1 MLLNMVGTAQP
12 LNGCPLVD
20 VTFFPV
26 QHQVRCLVTGE
37 GIHETNT
44 RAADDWAWTPTR
56 LDAQEDKMY
65 QYSPPATENLIFSF
79 RSTGWTILSSKVHAT
94 VSEQELLLVEN
105 FLQLRES
112 RINERARNLKRT
124 RLSEQEFSTP
134 ESQELIKRDSPILE
148 SDCID
153 TNFRKKGWD
162 FKSQSSSSSK
172 TNSSAG
178 SPLAMPVPVPKTLSN
193 VKATSEWALR
203 RTSYKG
209 GNRRSLK
216 RQKGNIQEGDARL
229 EPLKTVPSCDILQW
243 IETLIGSSLRTT
255 HKKMAIKELNENS
268 AVNTGSVSGT
278 RKPKA
283 MTGPPTA
290 ISRPIPQLQNFTPY
304 RPKCQEEHLKIGM
317 TKDISKRLQR
327 WEKQC
332 GTKLEVYFPN
342 KMQQM
347 NRGSR
352 TYYPSKH
359 IFRVEG
365 LVHAELK
372 EQRKR
377 EGNCADCGEAHREW
391 FECATKTPSA
401 LALPAKH
408 SLPNHDHDRPH
419 GKISDKGRLIDNLTT
434 TKIHNL
440 AGNCCRFQT
449 TQMPHHTFNSQ
460 SSAPK

>member
-1 MLLNMVGTAQP
+1 MRPTQELLTTGHGRPPGLMPRRTKCTGILHPQLKISSSAFEAQGGQFSP
-12 LNGCPLVD
+12 
-20 VTFFPV
+20 
-26 QHQVRCLVTGE
+26 QR
-37 GIHETNT
+37 
-44 RAADDWAWTPTR
+44 R
-56 LDAQEDKMY
+56 DAQESQKRKL
-65 QYSPPATENLIFSF
+65 SETRKWTLKRKF
-79 RSTGWTILSSKVHAT
+79 RVHAT

-112 RINERARNLKRT
+112 RINEGARNLKRP

-255 HKKMAIKELNENS
+255 HKKMAIKELNEKFGKS
-268 AVNTGSVSGT
+268 RHAQSTKSG
-278 RKPKA
+278 
-283 MTGPPTA
+283 
-290 ISRPIPQLQNFTPY
+290 
-304 RPKCQEEHLKIGM
+304 
-317 TKDISKRLQR
+317 D
-327 WEKQC
+327 
-332 GTKLEVYFPN
+332 
-342 KMQQM
+342 
-347 NRGSR
+347 
-352 TYYPSKH
+352 
-359 IFRVEG
+359 
-365 LVHAELK
+365 
-372 EQRKR
+372 
-377 EGNCADCGEAHREW
+377 
-391 FECATKTPSA
+391 
-401 LALPAKH
+401 
-408 SLPNHDHDRPH
+408 
-419 GKISDKGRLIDNLTT
+419 
-434 TKIHNL
+434 
-440 AGNCCRFQT
+440 
-449 TQMPHHTFNSQ
+449 
-460 SSAPK
+460 